1 MGNKNRRKANPNP
14 SHRTVIILDTA
25 DSLSE
30 NERNLIELQ
39 VRWVC
44 ETHLIPITSL
54 TIEER

>member
-1 MGNKNRRKANPNP
+1 MSDI
-14 SHRTVIILDTA
+14 SHRTVITLDTA

-44 ETHLIPITSL
+44 ETHLIPITAL
-54 TIEER
+54 IIEER

>member
-1 MGNKNRRKANPNP
+1 MKERRKANPNP
-14 SHRTVIILDTA
+14 SHRTVITIDTA